1 MTTITIGVNDP
12 IVAKTAPI
20 TAPETNRNGNNIFL
34 KNSAKLLNPQNFGF
48 RIQPTILPSILIIP
62 PAQVTTPLQAQ
73 ELDIDNPKIYQMTFM
88 ALYNLDKF
96 RDFIFKSSF
105 LDRFVI
111 DDVSIEKLKR
121 SDVELL
127 KFAFDWVKFG
137 IFGQK
142 TLQIKEV
149 PQNNNR

>member
-1 MTTITIGVNDP
+1 
-12 IVAKTAPI
+12 
-20 TAPETNRNGNNIFL
+20 
-34 KNSAKLLNPQNFGF
+34 
-48 RIQPTILPSILIIP
+48 
-62 PAQVTTPLQAQ
+62 LQAQ

-88 ALYNLDKF
+88 ALYNMDKF
-96 RDFIFKSSF
+96 REFVFKSSF

-127 KFAFDWVKFG
+127 KFAFDWIKFG

-142 TLQIKEV
+142 PFKSKKHLRKSNG
-149 PQNNNR
+149 NNFHFELNTGTSP